1 MRMTYTTNAYFFY
14 GAQSLFLKM
23 GMTILVVA
31 VNLCQQIHHNRPRR
45 RRRWQHWRGLQ
56 VLVVMEDFLEMEKLA
71 CLPYQSSSNG
81 SMDSKDCSADQ
92 KSEMV
97 ILDAHTKQNC
107 HLAEQKLQSIHQD
120 LKNAVSRIHD
130 FVLLL
135 RNEVSTGQ
143 DPAIEGNDFA
153 ESIEGFSVTF
163 NHVLRGDKDLDD
175 FVSNIANVFNEAMEL
190 KVYFRGLSSSEV
202 EILSPDCIDKVALP
216 ESKVVDKDS
225 SQEIYQNGCVYNE
238 PGVPCDENRV

>member
-1 MRMTYTTNAYFFY
+1 MRMTYTTNAYFFIE
-14 GAQSLFLKM
+14 M

-71 CLPYQSSSNG
+71 CLPNQSSSNG

-97 ILDAHTKQNC
+97 ILD
-107 HLAEQKLQSIHQD
+107 LQSIHQD

-130 FVLLL
+130 FLLLL

-190 KVYFRGLSSSEV
+190 KVYFWGLSSSEV

-238 PGVPCDENRV
+238 PGVPCDENRVLRL

>member
-1 MRMTYTTNAYFFY
+1 
-14 GAQSLFLKM
+14 M

-71 CLPYQSSSNG
+71 CLPNQSSSNG

-97 ILDAHTKQNC
+97 ILDAHTKQSPGT
-107 HLAEQKLQSIHQD
+107 KS
-120 LKNAVSRIHD
+120 
-130 FVLLL
+130 
-135 RNEVSTGQ
+135 GQ

-190 KVYFRGLSSSEV
+190 KVYFWGLSSSEV

-238 PGVPCDENRV
+238 PGVPCDENRVLRL